1 MGTSEP
7 RNWMVV
13 FRLTQEEF
21 RRLQAACS
29 AQGGRNVS
37 DFTRSELLA
46 LIEGG
51 DSGECLERRL
61 HAVEQQLLAV
71 QCTVQ
76 DLLGAMDEREVDQDR
91 PARPISGNALQ
102 ESER

>member
-1 MGTSEP
+1 
-7 RNWMVV
+7 MVV
-13 FRLTQEEF
+13 FRLTQEEY
-21 RRLQAACS
+21 RKLQAVCF

-46 LIEGG
+46 RIEDEGTGG
-51 DSGECLERRL
+51 GLEKRL

-76 DLLGAMDEREVDQDR
+76 NLLGSIDERAADR
-91 PARPISGNALQ
+91 EEQG
-102 ESER
+102 SEK

>member
-1 MGTSEP
+1 
-7 RNWMVV
+7 MVV
-13 FRLTQEEF
+13 FRLTQEEY
-21 RRLQAACS
+21 RKLQAACS

-46 LIEGG
+46 RIEDE
-51 DSGECLERRL
+51 DSGAGMEKRL

-76 DLLGAMDEREVDQDR
+76 DLLGSIDERAADR
-91 PARPISGNALQ
+91 EEQRT
-102 ESER
+102 EK

>member
-1 MGTSEP
+1 
-7 RNWMVV
+7 MVV
-13 FRLTQEEF
+13 FRLTQEEY
-21 RRLQAACS
+21 RRLQTACS

-46 LIEGG
+46 RIEGE
-51 DSGECLERRL
+51 DSGDGLEKRL

-76 DLLGAMDEREVDQDR
+76 NLLGAVDERGVEPDR
-91 PARPISGNALQ
+91 LARPIAGDVPMGSQG
-102 ESER
+102 

>member
-1 MGTSEP
+1 
-7 RNWMVV
+7 MVV
-13 FRLTQEEF
+13 FRLTQEEY
-21 RRLQAACS
+21 RKLQAACS

-46 LIEGG
+46 RIEDE
-51 DSGECLERRL
+51 DSGAGMEKRL

-76 DLLGAMDEREVDQDR
+76 DLLGSIDERAADR
-91 PARPISGNALQ
+91 EEQGT
-102 ESER
+102 EK

>member
-1 MGTSEP
+1 
-7 RNWMVV
+7 MVV
-13 FRLTQEEF
+13 FRLTQEEY
-21 RRLQAACS
+21 RKLQAACS

-46 LIEGG
+46 RIGEEDSGG
-51 DSGECLERRL
+51 DLEKRL

-76 DLLGAMDEREVDQDR
+76 NLLGSTAGDA
-91 PARPISGNALQ
+91 PAGGEA
-102 ESER
+102 

>member
-1 MGTSEP
+1 
-7 RNWMVV
+7 MVV
-13 FRLTQEEF
+13 FRLTQEEYS
-21 RRLQAACS
+21 RLQNACS

-46 LIEGG
+46 RIENE
-51 DSGECLERRL
+51 DSGESLEKRL

-76 DLLGAMDEREVDQDR
+76 DLLGAVDERGVDPDR
-91 PARPISGNALQ
+91 LAHPMPGDAVMG
-102 ESER
+102 SEG

>member
-1 MGTSEP
+1 MVTSQP
-7 RNWMVV
+7 RNRMVV
-13 FRLTQEEF
+13 FRLTQEEY
-21 RRLQAACS
+21 RKLQAACS

-46 LIEGG
+46 RIEDE
-51 DSGECLERRL
+51 DSGAGMEKRL

-76 DLLGAMDEREVDQDR
+76 DLLGSIDERAADR
-91 PARPISGNALQ
+91 EEQRT
-102 ESER
+102 EK

>member
-1 MGTSEP
+1 
-7 RNWMVV
+7 MVV
-13 FRLTQEEF
+13 FRLTQEEY
-21 RRLQAACS
+21 RKLQQMCT

-46 LIEGG
+46 RIDG
-51 DSGECLERRL
+51 DAGDAGLEKRL

-76 DLLGAMDEREVDQDR
+76 NLLGSLDERCTER
-91 PARPISGNALQ
+91 AEPAPLGTGEAPTGRDA
-102 ESER
+102 

>member
-1 MGTSEP
+1 
-7 RNWMVV
+7 MVV
-13 FRLTQEEF
+13 FRLTQEEY
-21 RRLQAACS
+21 RKLQAACS

-46 LIEGG
+46 RIGAE
-51 DSGECLERRL
+51 DSGGGIEKRL

-76 DLLGAMDEREVDQDR
+76 NLLGSIAGDA
-91 PARPISGNALQ
+91 PAGGEA
-102 ESER
+102 

>member
-1 MGTSEP
+1 
-7 RNWMVV
+7 MVV
-13 FRLTQEEF
+13 FRLTQEEY

-46 LIEGG
+46 RIEDE
-51 DSGECLERRL
+51 DSGECLEKRL

-71 QCTVQ
+71 QCRVQ
-76 DLLGAMDEREVDQDR
+76 DLLGAVVERGVEQDR
-91 PARPISGNALQ
+91 PARPIPGDVPMG
-102 ESER
+102 SEG